1 MPKIIPIRDLKD
13 TAAVCKMCAESSEP
27 IYVTKNGYG
36 ELVIMNMKVYEK
48 KLLLADAYEKVA
60 AAEEQIRT
68 GKFHDA
74 LEAHSELRKKYG
86 I

>member
-1 MPKIIPIRDLKD
+1 
-13 TAAVCKMCAESSEP
+13 
-27 IYVTKNGYG
+27 
-36 ELVIMNMKVYEK
+36 MNMKVYEK